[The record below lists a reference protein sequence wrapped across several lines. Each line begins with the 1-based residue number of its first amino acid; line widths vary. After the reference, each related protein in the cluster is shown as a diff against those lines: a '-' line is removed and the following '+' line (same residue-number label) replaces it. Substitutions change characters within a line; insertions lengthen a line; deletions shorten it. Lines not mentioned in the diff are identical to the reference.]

1 MKDLLIP
8 SSALIL
14 AILLIRLLFRRAIS
28 RRVQYALWLLVLLRL
43 LVPVNLPA
51 VAPSVLSAAR
61 PVQETVETVAELPL
75 HLLPYA
81 AYPVADYTASELP
94 DRSPGAVLAEGE
106 GSYGVVDADGDTVVF
121 YRQRIQPAQVLNA
134 VWCLGMAA
142 MALWLLA
149 ANLRFARKLRRTRVP
164 LDGAG
169 SRLPVYLCD
178 DIPSPCLFG
187 LYRPAIYVTSA
198 AAREPERLRYVLA
211 HEETHAR
218 HLDPLW
224 SLLRTVCL
232 AVWWFDP
239 LVWLAAS
246 CARQDCELA
255 CDEGTLARL
264 GEGERLAYG
273 ETLLALIPRHGG
285 GALLAATTM
294 TAGKR
299 QMKDR
304 IRRIAEHRRPI
315 VLALVLALA
324 LTGAACAVTF
334 TGAANG
340 ADAGEPPASAPTEAA
355 SASDLREGERALS
368 GAELEYFNERFFSQ
382 GTPGSGQLSIHNQ
395 FLLRTYAS
403 PEDID
408 LYELF
413 YSGVGIRY
421 APLSDGEL
429 RLFDNSYTG
438 THKYP
443 AAELDAVFYANTGLH
458 IDETKQI
465 GLDKFTYL
473 REYDA
478 YYDTH
483 GDTNYCGQIW
493 ISAGTREGDTVRLRY
508 DLDGWRCATLRDM
521 GDGVW
526 HFVSN
531 LPAEKPTI
539 PTVLPEGEPWAVI
552 SLDGLAPYA
561 PEPVTLSEVRSDFTG
576 RLGGYLAREGVVVRL
591 YIGRDNKTYAAV
603 EESYENYVST
613 ARSFLTVPDGAR
625 EPGLSSFGDL
635 FGHER
640 GLVVYYS
647 AAISPVVSGKRC
659 FYFVFDADGTPTM
672 VADLSCFGDLGH
684 IIDLDGDG
692 RNELVSDGWDWLY
705 FQRDGVIYRAEIE
718 ALLRTY
724 LDDVTENSTSFDVY
738 YRHFRVSGWKDGRL
752 VVCFVYFDGEKLLVY
767 RQPERQLTGS
777 VADGVEAPEEVL
789 AFAKQRTELRA
800 QSLMKLDGP
809 YSPATWLDGW
819 CVTRLDCTA
828 VPRGDWTIE
837 DYRLDM
843 AFHTSDPDK
852 VLPAG
857 GTQVTE
863 DNWVVGWYD
872 PEPFLFVLLMP
883 DGTRRPLEGSMAW
896 EFGPGN
902 EVMFPVVLDYVE
914 LRNGLRG
921 PETVE
926 GASLWMMFHLCDA
939 AETLNAVGAAEAAVR
954 ADALERLVSGA
965 RQRDESENLAEL
977 LRSIR
982 EEDRLTDAGRTA
994 LEELK
999 ALAGV

>member
-134 VWCLGMAA
+134 VWCLGMAG

-264 GEGERLAYG
+264 GERERLAYG

-340 ADAGEPPASAPTEAA
+340 PDAGEPPASAPTEAA

-382 GTPGSGQLSIHNQ
+382 GTPGSGQFSIHNQ

-473 REYDA
+473 PEYDA

-483 GDTNYCGQIW
+483 GDTNVCGQIW
-493 ISAGTREGDTVRLRY
+493 ITAGTREGDTVRLRY

-552 SLDGLAPYA
+552 SLDAIEPSELP
-561 PEPVTLSEVRSDFTG
+561 PVTLAAPEQFPE
-576 RLGGYLAREGVVVRL
+576 RLGGWLANDAGVVVRL
-591 YIGRDNKTYAAV
+591 LVAQDGTTCAAV
-603 EESYENYVST
+603 EEGYENGVTT
-613 ARSFLTVPDGAR
+613 ARRFFTFPADAKNPCVRG
-625 EPGLSSFGDL
+625 FHDL
-635 FGHER
+635 FGYER
-640 GLVVYYS
+640 GLIVLYDGEIARNTY
-647 AAISPVVSGKRC
+647 GKRC
-659 FYFVFDADGTPTM
+659 AYYVFSEDGTPTQL
-672 VADLSCFGDLGH
+672 AEIPCFGDLPAV
-684 IIDLDGDG
+684 IDLDGDG
-692 RNELVSDGWDWLY
+692 KNELVSAGWNEAWLY
-705 FQRDGVIYRAEIE
+705 FQRGGTGYCAVPVC
-718 ALLRTY
+718 ALLQAHLGDATVY
-724 LDDVTENSTSFDVY
+724 WTGFDANS
-738 YRHFRVSGWKDGRL
+738 RCILVSGTRNGRHVAL
-752 VVCFVYFDGEKLLVY
+752 YLYFKGERLLVY
-767 RQPERQLTGS
+767 EEPAPELRDHVL
-777 VADGVEAPEEVL
+777 AGVEAPPEVL
-789 AFAKQRTELRA
+789 ADAKAHVEARARDLTER
-800 QSLMKLDGP
+800 KERGE
-809 YSPATWLDGW
+809 SPWAPDDW
-819 CVTRLDCTA
+819 CVSGLERTTA
-828 VPRGDWTIE
+828 AREDWTIE
-837 DYRLDM
+837 LYRLEM
-843 AFHTSDPDK
+843 MLHASDPDQ
-852 VLPAG
+852 VVWAG
-857 GTQVTE
+857 GTYVTE
-863 DNWVVGWYD
+863 YGWVCGMYD
-872 PEPFLFVLLMP
+872 PEPYLFYQIAS
-883 DGTRRPLEGSMAW
+883 DGTRRLLEGSVAVAY
-896 EFGPGN
+896 GPGN
-902 EVMFPVVLDYVE
+902 EFALDYIE

-926 GASLWMMFHLCDA
+926 GESLWMMFHLCDA

-965 RQRDESENLAEL
+965 RQRDESKNLAEL